1 MRGESVAG
9 GIAGGSGGRTALR
22 GDSAMGPES
31 EGGGPGSE
39 PPPGSVMQAHGPCPA
54 GGRSPALPVLP
65 TPPAAAAAHTLHDR
79 VGWGPGP
86 PGGSGRPGPWTR
98 LWFAPPSCRPSQP
111 GAISRAV
118 GREGP
123 HRSGASTACSGGARQ
138 VGGQHHLLRGC
149 ASGLAS
155 LASWL
160 NVSDPRKGASRIA
173 ARPSAASDVVR
184 SGAPQSLSLRR
195 DTCVARGERPA
206 FRVST

>member
-1 MRGESVAG
+1 
-9 GIAGGSGGRTALR
+9 
-22 GDSAMGPES
+22 MGPES

-39 PPPGSVMQAHGPCPA
+39 PPPGSVMQAHGRAQRSVPRPPCPSHA
-54 GGRSPALPVLP
+54 TGCCCCSHPARQGGVGTRASGWIRPPV
-65 TPPAAAAAHTLHDR
+65 
-79 VGWGPGP
+79 
-86 PGGSGRPGPWTR
+86 RPGRGCGLPHPPV
-98 LWFAPPSCRPSQP
+98 APASLGP
-111 GAISRAV
+111 ISRAL

-155 LASWL
+155 LASRL
-160 NVSDPRKGASRIA
+160 NVSDPRKGTSRIA

-184 SGAPQSLSLRR
+184 SGAPHSLSLRR

>member
-1 MRGESVAG
+1 MPS
-9 GIAGGSGGRTALR
+9 
-22 GDSAMGPES
+22 
-31 EGGGPGSE
+31 
-39 PPPGSVMQAHGPCPA
+39 
-54 GGRSPALPVLP
+54 GRSPALPVLP
-65 TPPAAAAAHTLHDR
+65 APPAAAAAHTLHDR

-86 PGGSGRPGPWTR
+86 PGGSGRLSALDPGRGCGLPHPPV
-98 LWFAPPSCRPSQP
+98 APASLGP
-111 GAISRAV
+111 ISRAV